1 MTQPKRKALTQAQ
14 RMAVYEKCQGH
25 CAYCGTEIAYK
36 QMQVDHV
43 TPMEHAHFARQNGK
57 NVHDLENLLPACR
70 PCNYI
75 KSSMFLE
82 KFREI
87 IPGWVDVLHR
97 DSVTYRNAVR
107 FGMVTETPELP
118 KFYFEKIGLDV
129 PDYTAE
135 MNQMYREAREMLRK
149 KREEAQ
155 HDGV

>member
-1 MTQPKRKALTQAQ
+1 MNKPKRKTLTQAQ

-43 TPMEHAHFARQNGK
+43 TPVEHMHFAKQNGK
-57 NVHDLENLLPACR
+57 NVHDIENMLPACR

-87 IPGWVDVLHR
+87 IPRWVDTLKR

-107 FGMVTETPELP
+107 FGMVVEAPELP
-118 KFYFEKIGLDV
+118 QFYFERIGLVV

-135 MNQMYREAREMLRK
+135 MNRMYRELRETVR
-149 KREEAQ
+149 
-155 HDGV
+155 GS